1 MSVLD
6 LEKFLPDKAEI
17 IDSLCEIAF
26 RQNTSLK
33 NRDMGKV
40 IFLDEK
46 KRILLEKLDEIDLKI
61 KVILKNYGR
70 PPESLKDKVKKI
82 NLSFNRLINIEK
94 ENDSMVS
101 EIMAMNS
108 GEHINAYKNNIPRQ
122 G

>member
-1 MSVLD
+1 MSAQD

-33 NRDMGKV
+33 NHDMGKV

-61 KVILKNYGR
+61 KGILKNYGR
-70 PPESLKDKVKKI
+70 PPESIKDKVKKI
-82 NLSFNRLINIEK
+82 NSSFNRLINIEK